1 MIKTKT
7 IVVSIITFL
16 AVYTLLLLPQTHAD
30 KTYSRLFCKVGN
42 YLFKDFPQGGYVNL
56 KSQTDKGKNDIAL
69 FISKSEWL
77 EGGKIKGVTTDKA
90 SDLIGFLITVFYLSL
105 TIATPVSWKRRIV
118 ALTAGFVL
126 LTAFVMLKLYIII
139 LYSYTLVPWF
149 GLYQGTAEKESIQ
162 FWYSHFTGP
171 ATYGYTFALLLW
183 LALSFGKK
191 EWKSLNTIISGTI
204 QQRRKREI
212 HSSANEASNLQDIVN
227 SGTPVDLP
235 AGNDVNTR
243 L

>member
-1 MIKTKT
+1 
-7 IVVSIITFL
+7 
-16 AVYTLLLLPQTHAD
+16 LLLPQTHAN

-162 FWYSHFTGP
+162 FWYTHLQDPPRMDT
-171 ATYGYTFALLLW
+171 LLLCFSGCPF
-183 LALSFGKK
+183 LLERKNGKVLIQLFRVRFSK
-191 EWKSLNTIISGTI
+191 EEKEKYTHPPM
-204 QQRRKREI
+204 KRVI
-212 HSSANEASNLQDIVN
+212 FRIL
-227 SGTPVDLP
+227 
-235 AGNDVNTR
+235 
-243 L
+243 